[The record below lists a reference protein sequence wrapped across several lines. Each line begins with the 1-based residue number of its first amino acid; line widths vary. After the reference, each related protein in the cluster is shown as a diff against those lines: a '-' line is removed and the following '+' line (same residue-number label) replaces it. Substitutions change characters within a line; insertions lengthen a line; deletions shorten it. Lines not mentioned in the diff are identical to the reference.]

1 MRCQADASLR
11 AGILTLPESLR
22 LMPRPKRPNL
32 VLVFEAI
39 REARTENTPHPA
51 SDGTPAIQPG
61 APASKGNHG
70 AAKQQSGAG

>member
-39 REARTENTPHPA
+39 RKAILESARVVY
-51 SDGTPAIQPG
+51 
-61 APASKGNHG
+61 
-70 AAKQQSGAG
+70 AA